1 MKIHIHHG
9 KAKDAATP
17 DQIQQAKRAA
27 GTAVVA
33 AQGKC
38 ADLKRILTD
47 RDDKAEVD
55 NAISY
60 LKSALNKLTE
70 VQEG

>member
-17 DQIQQAKRAA
+17 EQIQQAKRAA

-33 AQGKC
+33 AQGK
-38 ADLKRILTD
+38 
-47 RDDKAEVD
+47 
-55 NAISY
+55 
-60 LKSALNKLTE
+60 
-70 VQEG
+70 